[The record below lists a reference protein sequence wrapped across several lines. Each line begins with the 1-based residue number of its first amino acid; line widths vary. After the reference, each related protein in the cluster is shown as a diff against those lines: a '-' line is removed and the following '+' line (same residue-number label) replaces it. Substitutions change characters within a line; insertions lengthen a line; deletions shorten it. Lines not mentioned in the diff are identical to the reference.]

1 MIDLRR
7 WVLMEEAG
15 ESGGGGGSAGGEPGA
30 AADGAEGGTPAGE
43 AKPAESSWLDGM
55 DAATRSQI
63 EAAGASDAKSLAA
76 KYLETAAALKSF
88 APPETADGYE
98 LPVPEG
104 ESPEFAKA
112 VAPLMH
118 KAGLSGAQAKA
129 LAEGWNE
136 LQAQQRQAAAEAAE
150 AAEREANALAE
161 RQEQELRR
169 EWGDTFDGKVEMS
182 RRAIRAGMASAGLSE
197 DAAAGLIDS
206 LEKAH
211 GFGAVHKFFAVLGA
225 PLAEATAHGMGSSPV
240 ARARSFYDKSNM
252 NP

>member
-7 WVLMEEAG
+7 WVLMNEAG
-15 ESGGGGGSAGGEPGA
+15 ESGGGGAVGGEA
-30 AADGAEGGTPAGE
+30 AAPAAGAEGGAPAGE
-43 AKPAESSWLDGM
+43 TPPAEPSWLDGM

-63 EAAGASDAKSLAA
+63 EATGATDAKDLAA
-76 KYLETAAALKSF
+76 KYVEAAAALKGF
-88 APPETADGYE
+88 APPETADAYD
-98 LPVPEG
+98 LPIPEG
-104 ESPEFAKA
+104 ESADFAKA

-118 KAGLSGAQAKA
+118 KAGLSGTQAKA
-129 LAEGWNE
+129 LAEGWNA
-136 LQAQQRQAAAEAAE
+136 LQAQQRQAAVEAAE
-150 AAEREANALAE
+150 NAEREANALAE
-161 RQEQELRR
+161 RQEQDLKR
-169 EWGDTFDGKVEMS
+169 EWGDTFDAKVELS

-197 DAAAGLIDS
+197 DAAAGLVDS

>member
-7 WVLMEEAG
+7 WVLMDEAG
-15 ESGGGGGSAGGEPGA
+15 ESGGSGAVGETA
-30 AADGAEGGTPAGE
+30 APAAGAEGGAPAGE
-43 AKPAESSWLDGM
+43 TPPAESSWLDGM

-63 EAAGASDAKSLAA
+63 EATGATDAKGLAA
-76 KYLETAAALKSF
+76 KYVEAAAALKGF
-88 APPETADGYE
+88 APPETADAYD
-98 LPVPEG
+98 LPIPEG
-104 ESPEFAKA
+104 ESDEFAKA

-118 KAGLSGAQAKA
+118 KAGLSGTQAKA
-129 LAEGWNE
+129 LADGWNE
-136 LQAQQRQAAAEAAE
+136 MQAQQRQAAAEAAE
-150 AAEREANALAE
+150 NAEREANALAE
-161 RQEQELRR
+161 RQEQDLRR
-169 EWGDTFDGKVEMS
+169 EWGDTFDAKVELS

-197 DAAAGLIDS
+197 DAAAGLVDS

-225 PLAEATAHGMGSSPV
+225 PLAEATAHGMGSGPV